1 MQMQSD
7 AWRREG
13 LRIGLVPT
21 MGFLHPGHLSLV
33 RIAKQAADRVV
44 VSVFVNPAQ
53 FAPHE
58 DLATYP
64 RDPERDRCLLEA
76 EGADT
81 VFMPAV
87 DDVYPQGYET
97 RVLLDH
103 LPKHL
108 CGISRPLF
116 FGGVATVVTKLFNIV
131 KPHLAVFGEKDYQQ
145 LLVIRRLVADLNM
158 DVRIL
163 GGPTV
168 READGLAMSSR
179 NAYLA
184 DDERPSAL
192 ALNRALRLAA
202 RLVAEGERR
211 AEVVLDRA
219 RELIVSM
226 PGTHIDYMAICDP
239 RSLEDVAVIE
249 GPVRMALAVKV
260 GRTRLIDN
268 LALVPPGATESRE

>member
-1 MQMQSD
+1 MQLQSD
-7 AWRREG
+7 TWRREG
-13 LRIGLVPT
+13 LCIGLVPT
-21 MGFLHPGHLSLV
+21 MGFLHDGHLSLV
-33 RIAKQAADRVV
+33 RLARQAADRLV
-44 VSVFVNPAQ
+44 VSIFVNPAQ

-64 RDPERDRCLLEA
+64 QDPERDCRLLEA
-76 EGADT
+76 EGVDI
-81 VFMPAV
+81 VFMPEAG
-87 DDVYPQGYET
+87 DVYPQGYQT

-103 LPKHL
+103 LPEHL

-179 NAYLA
+179 NAYLTA
-184 DDERPSAL
+184 DERPSAL
-192 ALNRALRLAA
+192 TLNRALRLAA

-219 RELIVSM
+219 RELIGAM
-226 PGTHIDYMAICDP
+226 PGTQIDYMAICDP
-239 RSLEDVAVIE
+239 RSLADVAVIE
-249 GPVRMALAVKV
+249 EPVRMALAVKV

-268 LALVPPGATESRE
+268 LALVPPGAAESRE

>member
-1 MQMQSD
+1 MQLQSD
-7 AWRREG
+7 TWRREG
-13 LRIGLVPT
+13 LCIGLVPT
-21 MGFLHPGHLSLV
+21 MGFLHDGHLSLV
-33 RIAKQAADRVV
+33 RLARQAADRLV
-44 VSVFVNPAQ
+44 VSIFVNPAQ

-64 RDPERDRCLLEA
+64 QDLERDCRLLEA
-76 EGADT
+76 EGVDI
-81 VFMPAV
+81 VFMPEAG
-87 DDVYPQGYET
+87 DVYPQGYQT

-103 LPKHL
+103 LPEHL

-179 NAYLA
+179 NAYLTA
-184 DDERPSAL
+184 DERPSAL
-192 ALNRALRLAA
+192 TLNRALRLAA

-219 RELIVSM
+219 RELIGSM
-226 PGTHIDYMAICDP
+226 PGTQIDYMAICDP
-239 RSLEDVAVIE
+239 RSLADVALIE
-249 GPVRMALAVKV
+249 EPVRMALAVKV

-268 LALVPPGATESRE
+268 LALVPPGAAESRE